1 VSESSVRYDQL
12 SFLDHFFKDSVCAC
26 VRFSTECL
34 RSFVILQNGLFVDEF
49 GCEIAGTC
57 ESELIGDEFW
67 IFWIF
72 AFRSS
77 SSSSSSM
84 GAEQAG
90 IAALH
95 SPRYSFVS
103 FPDCVHMLFE
113 IKCLS
118 GRKMWLPFTSSLS
131 A

>member
-1 VSESSVRYDQL
+1 
-12 SFLDHFFKDSVCAC
+12 
-26 VRFSTECL
+26 
-34 RSFVILQNGLFVDEF
+34 LFVDEF

-103 FPDCVHMLFE
+103 FSDCVHMLFE
-113 IKCLS
+113 IKSLRWKIWWCCYSRRRCPLEA
-118 GRKMWLPFTSSLS
+118 KLPQLRLNLNQRV
-131 A
+131 